1 MMRLEYC
8 IWSIAVARIEAVI
21 DPVSLCH
28 LERSRSVCDDV
39 VERSMY
45 LHFKTLLLPKI
56 EAIGDGIA
64 RLHQLRKDPK
74 RLRLQSAISET

>member
-1 MMRLEYC
+1 
-8 IWSIAVARIEAVI
+8 
-21 DPVSLCH
+21 
-28 LERSRSVCDDV
+28 
-39 VERSMY
+39 MY